1 MQFYPKI
8 TLENLDSKLKKLSKF
23 VFDIDNESRI
33 ILGIIAKNGESTE
46 YKLSTLGNN
55 RFSLSREIIRRRLLL
70 TDLTDG
76 FVSNRKG
83 KRIRNI
89 GKQERI
95 FSLTLK
101 GILGSLFE
109 TKLSENFL
117 IRNYIVSIEKM
128 TNNVVSQLL
137 LENIYYCI
145 TCYMIL
151 YANSQGSL
159 KKSTSVP
166 NDIKSNYDSF
176 GRLHNIVFSGSDVK
190 GINSNYQD
198 LFVSSAIEFFIS
210 CHTLSNLIHDLK
222 LPSNYL
228 VEYADSPK
236 DPSRF
241 IEIFF
246 ENWMYSIFEITK
258 KTPRRLFEEH
268 LEKIEKTE
276 SLNFSKILGFH
287 LSDKIEKLAEQSYRQ
302 LNPKGKFDPAKSLLF
317 PKPI

>member
-1 MQFYPKI
+1 MQFYSKF
-8 TLENLDSKLKKLSKF
+8 TLENMDSELQKLSKF
-23 VFDIDNESRI
+23 IFDLDDESRT
-33 ILGIIAKNGESTE
+33 ILGIIAKNGGSTE
-46 YKLSTLGNN
+46 YKITNLG
-55 RFSLSREIIRRRLLL
+55 RRRIKLSRDKIRRRLLTTEL
-70 TDLTDG
+70 ADG
-76 FVSNRKG
+76 FVTTRKG
-83 KRIRNI
+83 KKIGNI
-89 GKQERI
+89 GKQERV
-95 FSLTLK
+95 FSLSLK

-109 TKLSENFL
+109 TKLSENFW
-117 IRNYIVSIEKM
+117 IRNYISNIEKM

-151 YANSQGSL
+151 YANSYGSL
-159 KKSTSVP
+159 TKSSSIP

-176 GRLHNIVFSGSDVK
+176 GRLHHIVFSGSDVK